1 MDTQM
6 CAKAN
11 TAQCLPHL
19 HNFSTFMYI
28 WMFHNKKLGGGGGR
42 RQADLVVMLWLWDGL
57 AMGIHEKGFWE
68 TMQHAAQPASHSLYQ
83 RPPSTCSMLQQK
95 VVAHYHPTLAK
106 IPESQAGMRLSSGSW
121 WGPWSRRRLM
131 RYHLNPWEV
140 LARRGLHLHPKL
152 IYCLC
157 RMTWISW
164 NRTKKSSISSPIP
177 QKSMGPEPVST
188 FFLPVHKAPHN
199 RMASSV
205 AKMNARCW
213 PRSQG
218 ESCSVVRT

>member
-121 WGPWSRRRLM
+121 WGPWARRRLM

-152 IYCLC
+152 ILP
-157 RMTWISW
+157 MQDDLNFMKQNQEIFNFIT
-164 NRTKKSSISSPIP
+164 NSSKIYGPRACFNFLTSS
-177 QKSMGPEPVST
+177 
-188 FFLPVHKAPHN
+188 
-199 RMASSV
+199 
-205 AKMNARCW
+205 
-213 PRSQG
+213 
-218 ESCSVVRT
+218 